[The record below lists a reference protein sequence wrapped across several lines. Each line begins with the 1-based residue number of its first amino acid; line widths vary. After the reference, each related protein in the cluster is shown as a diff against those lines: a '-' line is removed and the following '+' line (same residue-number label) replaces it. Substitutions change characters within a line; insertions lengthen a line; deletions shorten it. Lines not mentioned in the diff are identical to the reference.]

1 MAARQRI
8 GIALGSGG
16 ARGWA
21 HIGVLRALQERGIQP
36 DVVAGTSMGAVIG
49 AAYAVGRLDSLEEWA
64 GGLRWHHI
72 RHYLDFSWSGGLMH
86 GGRVIGLLHQFF
98 GEQEIETL
106 DQPFGVV
113 ATDLERGRELWLR
126 EGRILDALQASM
138 AVPGVFAPV
147 WSGDRWLVDGGLV
160 NPVPVALC
168 RAMGA
173 DYVIAVDLISD
184 LLDANVRTA
193 VAPRY
198 DDGTWVGGIKERL
211 LGSGRPGAEGP
222 AAPPLLGIL
231 QNGLYIMQTRISRS
245 RMAGDPPDALITP
258 RLAGVG
264 MLEFHRAAAGIEEG
278 SRAVARAGEPLDW
291 LYAVINGGNA

>member
-1 MAARQRI
+1 MAEPRI

-21 HIGVLRALQERGIQP
+21 HIGVLRALTERGIQP
-36 DVVAGTSMGAVIG
+36 QIVAGTSMGAVVG
-49 AAYAVGRLDSLEEWA
+49 AAYAAEQLDALATWA
-64 GGLRWHHI
+64 GRLRWHDI
-72 RHYLDFSWSGGLMH
+72 RHFLDFGAGGGLIH
-86 GGRVIGLLHQFF
+86 GDRVVRLLREFF
-98 GEQEIETL
+98 GERAMDALPRE
-106 DQPFGVV
+106 FGVV

-126 EGRILDALQASM
+126 EGDLSDALRASM
-138 AVPGVFAPV
+138 AVPGLFAPV
-147 WSGDRWLVDGGLV
+147 RMGDRWLVDGGLV

-193 VAPRY
+193 VTPQHR
-198 DDGTWVGGIKERL
+198 DHSWVGGLKRRLRSNRGNDPEVQTPGL
-211 LGSGRPGAEGP
+211 LGV
-222 AAPPLLGIL
+222 L

-245 RMAGDPPDALITP
+245 RMAGDPPDALVTP

-264 MLEFHRAAAGIEEG
+264 MLEFHRAAAGITEG
-278 SRAVARAGEPLDW
+278 EQAVARVGDTLDW
-291 LYAVINGGNA
+291 LNMLVASHGG